1 MQFPYQRV
9 PGADPKAPWV
19 PMPLLKVRLS
29 HNDKHINVNAL
40 VDSGAASSLFH
51 SSIAEALGLDLTSGI
66 KQEFFGISGHAVE
79 AYFHLVKF
87 QIVGSTDEHEIAI
100 GFTDS
105 DGVGALLGQS
115 DFFQRHQIKFERY
128 KEQME
133 IKAASNR
140 K

>member
-9 PGADPKAPWV
+9 PSADPNASWV
-19 PMPLLKVRLS
+19 LMPLLKVRLS
-29 HNDKHINVNAL
+29 YNGKNININAL

-51 SSIAEALGLDLTSGI
+51 SSIATALGLDLTSGI
-66 KQEFFGISGHAVE
+66 KQEFFGISGHSVE

-87 QIVGSTDEHEIAI
+87 QIIGSAVEQEIAI

-115 DFFQRHQIKFERY
+115 DFFQRHQVKFERY

-133 IKAASNR
+133 IKAVSNR